1 MNHQPEDQHILQ
13 IDAPDSTRPHLT
25 CADPRG
31 AMKVNNDF
39 TIVGAID
46 NRSVFNAATGEN
58 TPMNF

>member
-1 MNHQPEDQHILQ
+1 MTDDNDYQ
-13 IDAPDSTRPHLT
+13 IHAPDPTRPNLQ
-25 CADPRG
+25 CEDPRG
-31 AMKVNNDF
+31 TASPTNDF